1 MAEETKLE
9 ERFRE
14 LETDHAVVKTALEL
28 HVLECNKRGEFHSRI
43 LLVIVC
49 GVIAGVFAQVFHI
62 QIPGS

>member
-1 MAEETKLE
+1 MTGETKME
-9 ERFRE
+9 ERLRE
-14 LETDHAVVKTALEL
+14 LEKDHSVVKNALEL
-28 HVLECNKRGEFHSRI
+28 HVVECNKRGEFHSRI